1 MISIVKLRVSSIRRD
16 VAGAR
21 GSLLA
26 CGPLPLA
33 REGFVEL
40 PLKIGDA
47 VGIKGRASIS
57 VFLTFFIRRD
67 LRRLGG
73 KSART
78 RHRQWLSYPAVNLL
92 AITGEDA

>member
-1 MISIVKLRVSSIRRD
+1 MFSIRRG
-16 VAGAR
+16 VAGAC

-26 CGPLPLA
+26 GGPLLLA
-33 REGFVEL
+33 RESFVEL

-47 VGIKGRASIS
+47 VGTKRAGQRLLS
-57 VFLTFFIRRD
+57 FFIHKD
-67 LRRLGG
+67 LRRLDG